1 MAPLTSPVG
10 SIDVLASRHLPDR
23 PQQNEKIQAEAPV
36 GDVPAVILD
45 TALDRLQGRC
55 RAPVVVHLR
64 PAGDAGLHVVAVGV
78 ILDLLD
84 EFVVVADRKI
94 ARFLR
99 SFG

>member
-1 MAPLTSPVG
+1 M
-10 SIDVLASRHLPDR
+10 
-23 PQQNEKIQAEAPV
+23 
-36 GDVPAVILD
+36 
-45 TALDRLQGRC
+45 
-55 RAPVVVHLR
+55 HLR

-99 SFG
+99 QFGNPLALRNCLLYLTADGTKTR